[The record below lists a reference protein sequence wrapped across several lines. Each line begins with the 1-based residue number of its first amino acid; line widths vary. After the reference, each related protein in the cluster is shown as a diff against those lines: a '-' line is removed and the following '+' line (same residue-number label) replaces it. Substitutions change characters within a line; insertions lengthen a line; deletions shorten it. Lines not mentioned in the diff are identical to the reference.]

1 SEDKKPIPALIGYI
15 NLYLN
20 KHYQD
25 LYTAKGT
32 NTQTLLE
39 ETLATTLTLGIGTS
53 RATGFG
59 HIIITIPTSDS
70 SA

>member
-1 SEDKKPIPALIGYI
+1 KPIPALIGYV

-25 LYTAKGT
+25 HYTAKGIDT
-32 NTQTLLE
+32 KTLLK
-39 ETLATTLTLGIGTS
+39 ETFATTLTLGTGTS

-59 HIIITIPTSDS
+59 HTTITTSS
-70 SA
+70 GS